1 MNTKLFGAVN
11 DVEETYGVIVNFNGV
26 TPLQLLAVQGD
37 VTDVIADRTNS
48 YCAMNETT
56 FDECCAGFGDRCGL
70 LNVELQSTGVESIK
84 MLAANIFSFHCDIIL
99 AMNKFLNAVVC
110 KIHGPIVDCY
120 SLALCT

>member
-56 FDECCAGFGDRCGL
+56 FDECCAGFGDRCVL
-70 LNVELQSTGVESIK
+70 LNV
-84 MLAANIFSFHCDIIL
+84 
-99 AMNKFLNAVVC
+99 
-110 KIHGPIVDCY
+110 
-120 SLALCT
+120 